1 MTFALQAF
9 MQGTADSAEENF
21 PEATTA
27 FQRARELDPK
37 CAYVADRPAEVE
49 RQQHTASATLPAAA
63 KP

>member
-9 MQGTADSAEENF
+9 MQGNADSAEENF
-21 PEATTA
+21 PEATAA

-37 CAYVADRPAEVE
+37 CAYGADRPAEGA
-49 RQQHTASATLPAAA
+49 RPPHAASTTLPAAA